1 MSIKRQDHGLL
12 NTAAFQVGQFVAQSG
27 HAAGG
32 EFGAL
37 GPLGKKVAR
46 MRLKS
51 KHATGHAALLGFA
64 AHEGNHG
71 LMAPMHPI
79 KIANG

>member
-1 MSIKRQDHGLL
+1 LL

-27 HAAGG
+27 HPAGR
-32 EFGAL
+32 EFRSL
-37 GPLGKKVAR
+37 SPLGKKVAR
-46 MRLKS
+46 MRLKRE
-51 KHATGHAALLGFA
+51 HATDHAALLGLA
-64 AHEGNHG
+64 AHQCDHG